1 MVLPFGHVDINNYV
15 FIKRGS
21 NKVLQKYGLIGKITK
36 IKNTNPIEITIP
48 NHNLID
54 LQKIYI
60 YKSNCIPNIDNIYNS
75 VKVID
80 KDTISID
87 NKIELSNEG
96 DNGFIYS
103 LNTIKY
109 NKYNIKFNK
118 NNKISI
124 NLEGEKKDSNI
135 ELPNLYIFNNINI
148 NNDKEKWETIIKSI
162 IPKIDDIVGLEYPYI
177 KNCKTIKDIN
187 NILKKYDLN
196 YNNIYINHI
205 KILNNGLNKKLKD
218 IEKNYKEIKLLE
230 KKK

>member
-96 DNGFIYS
+96 IMV
-103 LNTIKY
+103 
-109 NKYNIKFNK
+109 
-118 NNKISI
+118 
-124 NLEGEKKDSNI
+124 
-135 ELPNLYIFNNINI
+135 LYI
-148 NNDKEKWETIIKSI
+148 
-162 IPKIDDIVGLEYPYI
+162 
-177 KNCKTIKDIN
+177 
-187 NILKKYDLN
+187 
-196 YNNIYINHI
+196 H
-205 KILNNGLNKKLKD
+205 
-218 IEKNYKEIKLLE
+218 
-230 KKK
+230 